1 MFIYKYSYLN
11 LDDAMHDKDGKSC
24 NQHKKNT
31 HIGIV
36 EANAV
41 FNHKPL
47 CYFVTIFFSS
57 DLSESAILCAWKYTQ
72 NGSS

>member
-1 MFIYKYSYLN
+1 
-11 LDDAMHDKDGKSC
+11 MHDKDGKSC

-57 DLSESAILCAWKYTQ
+57 DLSESAILCA
-72 NGSS
+72 